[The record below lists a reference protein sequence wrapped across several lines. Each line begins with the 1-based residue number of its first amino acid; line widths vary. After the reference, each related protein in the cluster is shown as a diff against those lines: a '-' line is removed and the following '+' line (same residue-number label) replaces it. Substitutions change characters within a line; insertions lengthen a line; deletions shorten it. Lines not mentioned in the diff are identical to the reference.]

1 MCTFCFVWD
10 AVLVHSAA
18 QSQCDTVV
26 VADFLFL
33 GGGGQY
39 HYGSFELGLRVILPP
54 ETGARAWKKVLPF
67 KYINLAHG
75 Y

>member
-26 VADFLFL
+26 VADFFFFASITMVAL
-33 GGGGQY
+33 
-39 HYGSFELGLRVILPP
+39 
-54 ETGARAWKKVLPF
+54 
-67 KYINLAHG
+67 N
-75 Y
+75 

>member
-26 VADFLFL
+26 VADFFFFFASITMVALNW
-33 GGGGQY
+33 
-39 HYGSFELGLRVILPP
+39 V
-54 ETGARAWKKVLPF
+54 
-67 KYINLAHG
+67 
-75 Y
+75 

>member
-26 VADFLFL
+26 VADFFFC
-33 GGGGQY
+33 QY
-39 HYGSFELGLRVILPP
+39 YYGNFELGLRVILPP
-54 ETGARAWKKVLPF
+54 ETGA
-67 KYINLAHG
+67 
-75 Y
+75 

>member
-26 VADFLFL
+26 VADFFFFFC
-33 GGGGQY
+33 QY
-39 HYGSFELGLRVILPP
+39 YYGSFELGLRVILPP

-67 KYINLAHG
+67 KCINLARG